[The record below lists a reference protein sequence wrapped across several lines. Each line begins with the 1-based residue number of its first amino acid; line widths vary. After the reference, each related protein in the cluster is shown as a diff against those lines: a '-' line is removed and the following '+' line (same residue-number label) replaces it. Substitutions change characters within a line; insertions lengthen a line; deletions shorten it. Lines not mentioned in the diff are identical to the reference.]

1 MTIYFLRHAE
11 AEDLAESDFD
21 RKLTPKGLQ
30 QAAKVG
36 KFCASHGLEP
46 TVILCSPVTRAK
58 QTAEIVAG
66 AFGRDVSIESWLAC
80 GMETS
85 TLLERLAPHAGSD
98 SVLIVGHEPDFSTAI
113 GDLLGNTE
121 PSAILVKKASLTAV
135 EAPWLEP
142 GAGQLEFSIP
152 CRLMSSS
159 SPR

>member
-11 AEDLAESDFD
+11 AEDLADSDFD

-46 TVILCSPVTRAK
+46 AVILSSPVTRAR

-66 AFGRDVSIESWLAC
+66 ALGREVAIESWLAC

-85 TLLERLAPHAGSD
+85 TLLARLAPHAASD
-98 SVLIVGHEPDFSTAI
+98 SIFIVGHEPDFSTAI
-113 GDLLGNTE
+113 GELLGTPE
-121 PSAILVKKASLTAV
+121 PAAVLVKKASLTAID
-135 EAPWLEP
+135 APWLEP
-142 GAGQLEFSIP
+142 GAGQLQFSIP
-152 CRLMSSS
+152 CRLM
-159 SPR
+159 

>member
-36 KFCASHGLEP
+36 KFCAGHGLEP
-46 TVILCSPVTRAK
+46 TVILSSPVTRAR

-66 AFGRDVSIESWLAC
+66 ALGREVTIESWLAC

-85 TLLERLAPHAGSD
+85 TLLARLAPHTGCD
-98 SVLIVGHEPDFSTAI
+98 SLLIVGHEPDFSTAI
-113 GDLLGNTE
+113 AAWIGAQRPDAVE
-121 PSAILVKKASLTAV
+121 VKKASLTA
-135 EAPWLEP
+135 LEVFLHARE
-142 GAGQLEFSIP
+142 GARLLYAVP
-152 CRLMSSS
+152 PRLM
-159 SPR
+159 

>member
-36 KFCASHGLEP
+36 KFCAGYGLEP
-46 TVILCSPVTRAK
+46 TVILSSPVTRAR

-66 AFGRDVSIESWLAC
+66 ALGREVTIESWLAC
-80 GMETS
+80 GMETA
-85 TLLERLAPHAGSD
+85 TLLARLAPHAASD

-113 GDLLGNTE
+113 GELLGATE
-121 PSAILVKKASLTAV
+121 PAALLVKKASLTAV

-142 GAGQLEFSIP
+142 GAGQLQFAIP
-152 CRLMSSS
+152 CRLM
-159 SPR
+159 